1 MPLGGADVNTG
12 NYSLRGGVGRGY
24 LDAMHVTPPTSL
36 RFDIKG
42 LAESMRHSSALD
54 AVPLNL
60 TDMQWP
66 MLANYLQPV
75 VLQQGQVLIEQ
86 GVKDRTVYFVESGT
100 LTVHYEDDKERVRIA
115 VVGSGSL
122 LGEGAFFSHLPRS
135 ATVHAGSDCRLWC
148 MTPLRFRE
156 LSTRHPEVALELTVA
171 MSAVLARRMYNKPK
185 RVAVT

>member
-60 TDMQWP
+60 TDIQWP
-66 MLANYLQPV
+66 MLANYQIGRAHV
-75 VLQQGQVLIEQ
+75 
-86 GVKDRTVYFVESGT
+86 
-100 LTVHYEDDKERVRIA
+100 
-115 VVGSGSL
+115 
-122 LGEGAFFSHLPRS
+122 
-135 ATVHAGSDCRLWC
+135 
-148 MTPLRFRE
+148 
-156 LSTRHPEVALELTVA
+156 
-171 MSAVLARRMYNKPK
+171 
-185 RVAVT
+185 